1 MAAED
6 TRIVRA
12 RVNVSGTRLIGYVPL
27 PPGEFSR
34 FSDVLNGSEPYI
46 LIRDQE
52 APPEPGKGLSRA
64 ILKDAISYVEALVE
78 PGFQRKSPQG
88 AFRAITLSLAEPAVT
103 IFGELFVPQ
112 LGTVMDVFNDG
123 RRFVN
128 LRNVRFRDSVE
139 AYGFLA
145 VGKAQAHFI
154 ELG

>member
-1 MAAED
+1 M
-6 TRIVRA
+6 
-12 RVNVSGTRLIGYVPL
+12 
-27 PPGEFSR
+27 
-34 FSDVLNGSEPYI
+34 
-46 LIRDQE
+46 
-52 APPEPGKGLSRA
+52 
-64 ILKDAISYVEALVE
+64 
-78 PGFQRKSPQG
+78 
-88 AFRAITLSLAEPAVT
+88 T